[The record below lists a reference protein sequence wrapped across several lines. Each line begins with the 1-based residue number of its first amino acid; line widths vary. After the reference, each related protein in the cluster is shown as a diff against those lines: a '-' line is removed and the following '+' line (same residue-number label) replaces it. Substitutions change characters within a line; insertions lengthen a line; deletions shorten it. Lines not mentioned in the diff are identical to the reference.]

1 MVCYQKGLII
11 FFMANTYRPPVDFY
25 FLKMAKLVSERGTC
39 VRRKV
44 GCVFVNKKNHV
55 IATGY
60 NGNPSGFVH
69 CINKPCQGA
78 NSSRGEDLDKCE
90 AIHAEQN
97 ALLQCKDVNEIDR
110 VYTTLEPCVHCTK
123 LLLNTS
129 ANQIIYGEKYVHDL
143 SRKLWESSGRGY
155 TFINLRLLT
164 ERIN

>member
-1 MVCYQKGLII
+1 MS
-11 FFMANTYRPPVDFY
+11 YRIPRDWY
-25 FLKMAKLVSERGTC
+25 FLKMANLASERATC
-39 VRRKV
+39 KRRKV
-44 GCVFVNKKNHV
+44 GCILVNSKKHV

-60 NGNPSGFVH
+60 NGVAAGQEH
-69 CINKPCQGA
+69 CIDNPCKGA
-78 NSSRGEDLDKCE
+78 NFKSGEGLDVCN

-97 ALLQCKDVNEIDR
+97 ALLQCKDVYEIDR

-155 TFINLRLLT
+155 TYINLNYLIRKT
-164 ERIN
+164 N

>member
-1 MVCYQKGLII
+1 MIKVNTLINLLKKNNTN
-11 FFMANTYRPPVDFY
+11 FFTGVPDSV
-25 FLKMAKLVSERGTC
+25 LKQLSSSLQS
-39 VRRKV
+39 
-44 GCVFVNKKNHV
+44 VNKKNHI

-60 NGNPSGFVH
+60 NGNPSGFIH

-78 NSSRGEDLDKCE
+78 NSPQGEDLDKCE

-97 ALLQCKDVNEIDR
+97 ALLQCKNVYEIDR

-155 TFINLRLLT
+155 TYINLNYLIRKT
-164 ERIN
+164 N